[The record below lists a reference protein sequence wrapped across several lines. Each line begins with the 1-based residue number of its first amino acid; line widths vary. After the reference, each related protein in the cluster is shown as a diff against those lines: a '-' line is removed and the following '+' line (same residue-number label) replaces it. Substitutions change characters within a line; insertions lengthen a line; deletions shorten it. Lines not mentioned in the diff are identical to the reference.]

1 MITLKVKKQMI
12 IFLLTDKPQGVLEK
26 NNGTVISVPLLYYKL
41 KKTIKCCIIQA
52 DNSVLLLK

>member
-26 NNGTVISVPLLYYKL
+26 ITARLFPCRYFIISSKKL
-41 KKTIKCCIIQA
+41 SNA
-52 DNSVLLLK
+52 A